1 MHKYIKSITLLS
13 LINTR
18 KIHRERERR
27 WQQLTRWRGWGE
39 RFMLVCSIFL
49 STLVVFLQF
58 VSSFTFCYVTAS
70 FSASLPLSLSPTT
83 ALSPSLTTSLSLFL
97 SLLPWKKKRRSRNKA
112 INKKSTAFSVP
123 PHYRLLMYAF
133 CSSITHRPQINA
145 LIFPPARL
153 ISVAVTTA
161 RGSCRTDLWTVGRF
175 TYIY

>member
-1 MHKYIKSITLLS
+1 
-13 LINTR
+13 
-18 KIHRERERR
+18 
-27 WQQLTRWRGWGE
+27 
-39 RFMLVCSIFL
+39 MLVCSIFL

-83 ALSPSLTTSLSLFL
+83 ALSPSLTTSLSLSFFPSCL
-97 SLLPWKKKRRSRNKA
+97 GKKKRRSRNKA

-161 RGSCRTDLWTVGRF
+161 RGSCRTDL
-175 TYIY
+175 